1 MRIMA
6 IPKIDKHKQYARY
19 AAYCLNLTASMKDQ
33 DSRGINR
40 EMAAE
45 WMKLADA
52 IQRPQSRRNDPK

>member
-1 MRIMA
+1 MA

-19 AAYCLNLTASMKDQ
+19 AAYCLNLTASTKDR
-33 DSRGINR
+33 DSRSINR

-52 IQRPQSRRNDPK
+52 IRHPLSRRNDPR